1 MKMKSKRRWLA
12 SLMAFVMLTSAL
24 PVTAFAE
31 GHTHTEE
38 CYAKE
43 GDLLCRISES
53 EGHTHT
59 SECVCPGGEYICGLE
74 EIESHTHDESCYD
87 YIEDEESDEEEA
99 TPSNAVQKKL
109 VCGLEEQEGH
119 THTSECVCP
128 GGENICGLE
137 ETEGHTHG
145 EDCYAKGG
153 ELICRED
160 DIQSDDNSIDLIS
173 LTLECTVSTA
183 AELKQALLD
192 GKSEIGISGLIELSE
207 EITVEHA
214 VSFIGMGDDDNEAG
228 FVRADGYD
236 GTLLNIAGTDSA
248 SIAVTFSKISLDGKS
263 VESAKSAVSAAYTTL
278 TIEDSVFKN
287 CTAVTTEGAY
297 PNKGS
302 VVNGAAIYARDSTV
316 NITDTTFTANTINT
330 GTSGYGDHCGG
341 ASLYMVD
348 CDAEISGCDF
358 TDNKLNGCRGEY
370 GIAVYAE
377 NGVFTFT
384 DSKFLNNSSDQLG
397 YGALYVCERNPD
409 DDSNP
414 DAGMLRLNI
423 DNCVFSENST
433 QAEAGGISTPYDGA
447 YDGHDYNDNRY
458 IDIKNSEFT
467 DNYGDWEAG
476 AILLCGSRV
485 TIDNTKFNGNEGVGQ
500 AGAAL
505 FYFSDV
511 DISNSEFSDNS
522 SSGGCSGA
530 IHVWDSTVRMTEVDI
545 CNNTAKYEGGAMCI
559 YSSDFYKNADGKWYI
574 VGAKV
579 TFNDGNISNNETVGP
594 RSETEK
600 VSYGSNGG
608 GVFVHTGGT
617 FILNDGTMEG
627 NSSCMKGGAV
637 CVDDDVFT
645 EAEGNNF
652 AGRFYM
658 NGGMIRDNHADMSG
672 GGVYVS
678 DVVGGDYIELSDR
691 DSAHFVM
698 EGGTIRDNT
707 AGENGGGVFVQY
719 SETPCVFTMSD
730 DAYVFDNKTNND
742 QSYAGDDIYDE
753 TDTASAQKTVNAN
766 YPYREYSDI
775 LAENCIVTPIA
786 GQAIPDELKI
796 PFVNWYIDE
805 AADTSGNAH
814 RFVNLASPIPDD
826 GKLNVT
832 NGLKAIWGGYLLLY
846 DANDGSGRTQYHE
859 TAFYPGENATVSDN
873 MFPTSGK
880 EFIGWNTEANGSGT
894 SYNKDAVLPMNANK
908 ILYAQYSNTP
918 VHTGS
923 LTISKKV
930 TGTGTPAADTLFD
943 FTVTK
948 AGVAA
953 SGKYSV
959 DGDEA
964 QVIPV
969 DSKISI
975 KAGQSALLTGLE
987 PGEYTVTETTPAQ
1000 ANYKSTTFSVNGEPA
1015 QNGCTATVTV
1025 SSTAAASGGWKKEGG
1040 NLVTDDDGYFT
1051 YTLTAD
1057 QIDADG
1063 NITVDCDLL
1072 AEYVEAQ
1079 MQAYQNYAPR
1089 SFKVKFVNET
1099 GAAIRYQDYEF
1110 DTVNWIPVGETY
1122 TPSGSPAMKN
1132 TDENSSS
1139 TSAGYGWG
1147 EVWQSIYSF
1156 LIGQSN
1162 TAGSLNAD
1170 GFDGNKVRTA
1180 IAPLRCIN
1188 PAVVSY
1194 FSTNPGL
1201 GALTGNSASNSAQT
1215 ITLQQ
1220 MNALP
1225 ELIKQEFTFKN
1236 WEGTEISLSADDS
1249 RTYAD
1254 FICAFYGVDSLDKLT
1269 VAQKYNVLG
1278 TGYKGSPAMPYAGQ
1292 SHITTYYSNL
1302 AGTMSNWC
1310 IPYAALND
1318 GSLDYFKTWG
1328 FSKTRIEA
1336 GKKLISGGQEFSTE
1350 DAATYAYQQDYYLLE
1365 SDPEILSMAYEYLYD
1380 RCIRFSLDSEDR
1392 PVSTSIDNSAISD
1405 EGVGGIKDYMDKTE
1419 AATANVLKAMNNG
1432 VEVADGESI
1441 TLDHVKG
1448 YIEVPNAWNQFRY
1461 YDFGFKLTFK
1471 ADEKQPSAAAVAFI
1485 NDYKESD
1492 TPTPPTPSEETGNLI
1507 VSKIVAGNAGDTN
1520 KAFSF
1525 TVKLGNSDISGSY
1538 GEMTF
1543 ANGIATF
1550 TLKHNEKKT
1559 ATGLPAGI
1567 SYEVTES
1574 EANQSGYTTTSTGAN
1589 GSIVKDQTVT
1599 AAFTNTKKNSGGGGH
1614 GGGDSDDSGYGNLTV
1629 SKTVSGTAG
1638 DTAKAFTFTIKLDH
1652 SISGKYGDMTFDK
1665 GTATITLKH
1674 GESSTAKGLPSGI
1687 HYSVTESD
1695 NEGYTVNAVGD
1706 NGIIKDGKTVVAAFT
1721 NNKDTTPVT
1730 PDNPDNPVN
1739 PDTPNTP
1746 DNPAVPTDPVPQ
1758 TGDESNVSFWLA
1770 LMIISF
1776 VAFTGVC
1783 IYGRKRRDTGHH
1795 VQK

>member
-1 MKMKSKRRWLA
+1 MKMKNKRRWLA

-43 GDLLCRISES
+43 GDLLCKISES
-53 EGHTHT
+53 ESHSHT

-153 ELICRED
+153 ELICREEEPAGKYAAEEGAEAAIGETNYD
-160 DIQSDDNSIDLIS
+160 TLQEAIDGAQDGNTIRVLRDIS
-173 LTLECTVSTA
+173 LTKDTLVTIAPDTPKKITIDLNQKTISYPNDDESTT
-183 AELKQALLD
+183 ALTISKPITLNIKN
-192 GKSEIGISGLIELSE
+192 GKIDVGDDEHTAI
-207 EITVEHA
+207 EITCAEETPVDLMLSG
-214 VSFIGMGDDDNEAG
+214 VMIQAG
-228 FVRADGYD
+228 Y
-236 GTLLNIAGTDSA
+236 
-248 SIAVTFSKISLDGKS
+248 
-263 VESAKSAVSAAYTTL
+263 
-278 TIEDSVFKN
+278 
-287 CTAVTTEGAY
+287 
-297 PNKGS
+297 
-302 VVNGAAIYARDSTV
+302 AAIYS
-316 NITDTTFTANTINT
+316 
-330 GTSGYGDHCGG
+330 
-341 ASLYMVD
+341 
-348 CDAEISGCDF
+348 
-358 TDNKLNGCRGEY
+358 
-370 GIAVYAE
+370 
-377 NGVFTFT
+377 
-384 DSKFLNNSSDQLG
+384 
-397 YGALYVCERNPD
+397 
-409 DDSNP
+409 
-414 DAGMLRLNI
+414 
-423 DNCVFSENST
+423 
-433 QAEAGGISTPYDGA
+433 
-447 YDGHDYNDNRY
+447 Y
-458 IDIKNSEFT
+458 IDTAVGKNGITLE
-467 DNYGDWEAG
+467 N
-476 AILLCGSRV
+476 
-485 TIDNTKFNGNEGVGQ
+485 
-500 AGAAL
+500 
-505 FYFSDV
+505 V
-511 DISNSEFSDNS
+511 DIISD
-522 SSGGCSGA
+522 
-530 IHVWDSTVRMTEVDI
+530 E
-545 CNNTAKYEGGAMCI
+545 Y
-559 YSSDFYKNADGKWYI
+559 
-574 VGAKV
+574 
-579 TFNDGNISNNETVGP
+579 
-594 RSETEK
+594 
-600 VSYGSNGG
+600 
-608 GVFVHTGGT
+608 
-617 FILNDGTMEG
+617 
-627 NSSCMKGGAV
+627 
-637 CVDDDVFT
+637 
-645 EAEGNNF
+645 
-652 AGRFYM
+652 
-658 NGGMIRDNHADMSG
+658 
-672 GGVYVS
+672 GVYVS
-678 DVVGGDYIELSDR
+678 DADITFKSGSIHTTNDETFSLRRCLLTIDDGEFITTDDTCMDLWDEDTVVINGGYFKSSDDNALYLGSNSKATINGGIFEAPDKAIDADAENVTLGENLKTILQDGTTLEDFLNSTYVSVVKTTATVTFISDGEKVAEVLVRKGQSISGDDLTDQSMPADPTKDRYI
-691 DSAHFVM
+691 FK
-698 EGGTIRDNT
+698 GWWT
-707 AGENGGGVFVQY
+707 GENGTGEAF
-719 SETPCVFTMSD
+719 
-730 DAYVFDNKTNND
+730 
-742 QSYAGDDIYDE
+742 
-753 TDTASAQKTVNAN
+753 TDTS
-766 YPYREYSDI
+766 
-775 LAENCIVTPIA
+775 IVTDDLTVYA
-786 GQAIPDELKI
+786 KMDE
-796 PFVNWYIDE
+796 
-805 AADTSGNAH
+805 
-814 RFVNLASPIPDD
+814 
-826 GKLNVT
+826 
-832 NGLKAIWGGYLLLY
+832 
-846 DANDGSGRTQYHE
+846 
-859 TAFYPGENATVSDN
+859 VS
-873 MFPTSGK
+873 
-880 EFIGWNTEANGSGT
+880 
-894 SYNKDAVLPMNANK
+894 
-908 ILYAQYSNTP
+908 
-918 VHTGS
+918 GS
-923 LTISKKV
+923 LTISKTV
-930 TGTGTPAADTLFD
+930 TGTGTPDADTLFD

-948 AGVAA
+948 AGVTA
-953 SGKYSV
+953 SGKYSI

-964 QVIPV
+964 QVIPA
-969 DSKISI
+969 DGKISI

-1000 ANYKSTTFSVNGEPA
+1000 ANYKSTTFSVNGEPT

-1063 NITVDCDLL
+1063 NITVDCDFL

-1079 MQAYQNYAPR
+1079 MQVYQNYAPR

-1194 FSTNPGL
+1194 FSSNPGQ
-1201 GALTGNSASNSAQT
+1201 GTLTGNPATNSAQAV
-1215 ITLQQ
+1215 TLQQ
-1220 MNALP
+1220 MNAFP
-1225 ELIKQEFTFKN
+1225 ELIKQAFSFKN
-1236 WEGTEISLSADDS
+1236 WEGTEISLSADDN

-1254 FICAFYGVDSLDKLT
+1254 FICAFYGVNSLDELS

-1278 TGYKGSPAMPYAGQ
+1278 TGCKGSPAMPYAGQ

-1302 AGTMSNWC
+1302 AGTMANRC
-1310 IPYAALND
+1310 IPYVALND
-1318 GSLDYFKTWG
+1318 GTLDYFKTWG
-1328 FSKTRIEA
+1328 FSNTRIEA
-1336 GKKLISGGQEFSTE
+1336 GKKLVSGGQELSTE
-1350 DAATYAYQQDYYLLE
+1350 DAATYAYQPDYYLLE
-1365 SDPEILSMAYEYLYD
+1365 SDPEILSMAYEYLYE

-1392 PVSTSIDNSAISD
+1392 PVSTSIDNSATSD
-1405 EGVGGIKDYMDKTE
+1405 DGVGGIKDYMDKTE

-1441 TLDHVKG
+1441 TLDRVKG

-1461 YDFGFKLTFK
+1461 YDFGFKLVFK
-1471 ADEKQPSAAAVAFI
+1471 ADAKQPAASVAFT

-1492 TPTPPTPSEETGNLI
+1492 TPTPPTPEDETGNLT
-1507 VSKIVAGNAGDTN
+1507 VSKVVAGNAGDTN

-1525 TVKLGNSDISGSY
+1525 TVKLGNSTISGSYGEMTFANGIATFTLKHNEKKTATGLPAGISYEVTESEANQDGYTTTSTGANGNIVKDQTVTAVFTNTKKSGGDDSHDDLGNLIVSKVVAGNAGDTNKAFSFTVKLGNSTISGSY

-1614 GGGDSDDSGYGNLTV
+1614 GGGDSDD
-1629 SKTVSGTAG
+1629 
-1638 DTAKAFTFTIKLDH
+1638 
-1652 SISGKYGDMTFDK
+1652 
-1665 GTATITLKH
+1665 
-1674 GESSTAKGLPSGI
+1674 
-1687 HYSVTESD
+1687 
-1695 NEGYTVNAVGD
+1695 
-1706 NGIIKDGKTVVAAFT
+1706 
-1721 NNKDTTPVT
+1721 
-1730 PDNPDNPVN
+1730 

-1758 TGDESNVSFWLA
+1758 TGDESNVGFWFA

>member
-31 GHTHTEE
+31 GHTHIEE

-43 GDLLCRISES
+43 GDLLCKISES

-74 EIESHTHDESCYD
+74 ETEGHTHNESCYD
-87 YIEDEESDEEEA
+87 YIDDEESDEEEA

-128 GGENICGLE
+128 GGEYICGLE
-137 ETEGHTHG
+137 EIESRTHDESCYDYI
-145 EDCYAKGG
+145 ED
-153 ELICRED
+153 EE
-160 DIQSDDNSIDLIS
+160 SD
-173 LTLECTVSTA
+173 
-183 AELKQALLD
+183 
-192 GKSEIGISGLIELSE
+192 E
-207 EITVEHA
+207 EEATPSNA
-214 VSFIGMGDDDNEAG
+214 V
-228 FVRADGYD
+228 
-236 GTLLNIAGTDSA
+236 
-248 SIAVTFSKISLDGKS
+248 KSLDGS
-263 VESAKSAVSAAYTTL
+263 EAAIGETNYDTLQEAINSAQDGDTIKVLREIVLTKDTLL
-278 TIEDSVFKN
+278 TIAPDKLKE
-287 CTAVTTEGAY
+287 
-297 PNKGS
+297 
-302 VVNGAAIYARDSTV
+302 
-316 NITDTTFTANTINT
+316 ITIDLNQNTI
-330 GTSGYGDHCGG
+330 SYPKD
-341 ASLYMVD
+341 
-348 CDAEISGCDF
+348 
-358 TDNKLNGCRGEY
+358 GEW
-370 GIAVYAE
+370 
-377 NGVFTFT
+377 
-384 DSKFLNNSSDQLG
+384 K
-397 YGALYVCERNPD
+397 
-409 DDSNP
+409 
-414 DAGMLRLNI
+414 
-423 DNCVFSENST
+423 
-433 QAEAGGISTPYDGA
+433 
-447 YDGHDYNDNRY
+447 
-458 IDIKNSEFT
+458 
-467 DNYGDWEAG
+467 
-476 AILLCGSRV
+476 
-485 TIDNTKFNGNEGVGQ
+485 
-500 AGAAL
+500 AA
-505 FYFSDV
+505 
-511 DISNSEFSDNS
+511 
-522 SSGGCSGA
+522 A
-530 IHVWDSTVRMTEVDI
+530 
-545 CNNTAKYEGGAMCI
+545 
-559 YSSDFYKNADGKWYI
+559 
-574 VGAKV
+574 
-579 TFNDGNISNNETVGP
+579 
-594 RSETEK
+594 
-600 VSYGSNGG
+600 
-608 GVFVHTGGT
+608 
-617 FILNDGTMEG
+617 
-627 NSSCMKGGAV
+627 
-637 CVDDDVFT
+637 
-645 EAEGNNF
+645 
-652 AGRFYM
+652 
-658 NGGMIRDNHADMSG
+658 
-672 GGVYVS
+672 
-678 DVVGGDYIELSDR
+678 
-691 DSAHFVM
+691 
-698 EGGTIRDNT
+698 
-707 AGENGGGVFVQY
+707 
-719 SETPCVFTMSD
+719 
-730 DAYVFDNKTNND
+730 
-742 QSYAGDDIYDE
+742 
-753 TDTASAQKTVNAN
+753 
-766 YPYREYSDI
+766 
-775 LAENCIVTPIA
+775 
-786 GQAIPDELKI
+786 
-796 PFVNWYIDE
+796 
-805 AADTSGNAH
+805 
-814 RFVNLASPIPDD
+814 
-826 GKLNVT
+826 
-832 NGLKAIWGGYLLLY
+832 
-846 DANDGSGRTQYHE
+846 
-859 TAFYPGENATVSDN
+859 
-873 MFPTSGK
+873 
-880 EFIGWNTEANGSGT
+880 
-894 SYNKDAVLPMNANK
+894 
-908 ILYAQYSNTP
+908 
-918 VHTGS
+918 
-923 LTISKKV
+923 LTISKPATLKV
-930 TGTGTPAADTLFD
+930 INGTIDVGNEDDNHIAIKITCAEKTPVDLTLSDINILSEYAAVYTDVEWEETTPKNLIFLENVDINSDRYGINAQNADITFEGKKITTRGDETFYLSYCSLTINDGEFLSTEDNGIQLGKCTATINGGHFKSNDEYGAGLDLYDGSQVTLNGGTFEAPEKAIDAGENDSITIGENLKTILADGSEDFMNSPYVKLEKIIVTVTFISDGQKVAEVLVKNGQSISGDDLTDQSMPEDPQKNGYIFKGWWTNEDGTGEAFTDTAIVTNDLTVYAKLDEEAAGTLTISKTVSGTGTPDADTLFE
-943 FTVTK
+943 FTVAKEGT
-948 AGVAA
+948 AA
-953 SGKYSV
+953 SGQYSV
-959 DGDEA
+959 DGGAPQAIMADG
-964 QVIPV
+964 
-969 DSKISI
+969 KIGL

-1015 QNGCTATVTV
+1015 QNGCTAAVTV

-1122 TPSGSPAMKN
+1122 TPSGNPTMKN
-1132 TDENSSS
+1132 TDENSSD

-1147 EVWQSIYSF
+1147 EAWQQIYDF
-1156 LIGQSN
+1156 MTGQTN
-1162 TAGSLNAD
+1162 TAGALDAD

-1201 GALTGNSASNSAQT
+1201 GALTGNSATNSAQT

-1318 GSLDYFKTWG
+1318 GTLDFFKTWG
-1328 FSKTRIEA
+1328 FSETRIEA
-1336 GKKLISGGQEFSTE
+1336 GKKMISGGQEFSTE

-1405 EGVGGIKDYMDKTE
+1405 EGVGGIKDYMNKTE

-1432 VEVADGESI
+1432 AEVANGESI

-1492 TPTPPTPSEETGNLI
+1492 TPTPPMPSEGTGNLI
-1507 VSKIVAGNAGDTN
+1507 VSKIVSGNAGDTNKAFSFTVKLGNSDISGSYGEMTFANGEATFTLKHNEKKTATGLPAGISYEVTESEANQNGYTTTSTGANGSIVKDQTATAAFTNTKKSGGDDSHDDLGNLIVSKVVAGNAGDTN

-1543 ANGIATF
+1543 ANGEATF

-1574 EANQSGYTTTSTGAN
+1574 EANQNGYTTTATGAN
-1589 GSIVKDQTVT
+1589 GSIVKDQTST
-1599 AAFTNTKKNSGGGGH
+1599 AAFTNTKKSSGGGGH
-1614 GGGDSDDSGYGNLTV
+1614 DGGDSDDYGYGNLTV

-1665 GTATITLKH
+1665 GTATITLRH

-1687 HYSVTESD
+1687 HYSVTESG

-1706 NGIIKDGKTVVAAFT
+1706 NGIIGDGKTVVAAFT
-1721 NNKDTTPVT
+1721 NNKDAT
-1730 PDNPDNPVN
+1730 PDNPNVPNN
-1739 PDTPNTP
+1739 PDAPTTP
-1746 DNPAVPTDPVPQ
+1746 DRPAVPTDPVPQ
-1758 TGDESNVSFWLA
+1758 TGDESNVGFWLA

-1776 VAFTGVC
+1776 AAFTGVC
-1783 IYGRKRRDTGHH
+1783 IYGRKRRYTGHH
-1795 VQK
+1795 IQK